1 MIIGQNPKVRDSV
14 KNDANMTIDKGL
26 IAHFQVS
33 AANAVAG
40 NNASILLATALTA
53 STQSI
58 TSGITNPGVP
68 RSIRIVGNVAG
79 IIGDVTIKGTNY
91 KGELIIET
99 LTLNGITVVEGAKA
113 FKTVTE
119 IDLPIQ
125 TAVGNT
131 VSVGFGEKLGLPYKL
146 VHNTVLFA
154 FLDNIREA
162 TAATVTTSSTL
173 LELNTIDLN
182 SALAGKVV
190 DAYIVI

>member
-1 MIIGQNPKVRDSV
+1 MIIGQNPKVRDSI
-14 KNDANMTIDKGL
+14 KNDVGMTMDRGL

-33 AANAVAG
+33 AVNAVAG
-40 NNASILLATALTA
+40 SNTSVLLATALTA
-53 STQSI
+53 ATQAI
-58 TSGITNPGVP
+58 TSGITNSGVP

-91 KGELIIET
+91 KGESITET

-146 VHNTVLFA
+146 FHNTVLFA

-162 TAATVTTSSTL
+162 TAATVTTSSTS

-190 DAYIVI
+190 DAYIVV